1 MSKYL
6 ICYEGGEGKLIAKK
20 SEFLANVFSV
30 HSEEDVASSLE
41 KIRKQY
47 WDANHHCYAY
57 IIGNDGPGGDIKKFS
72 DDGEPSQTAG
82 KPMMDVL
89 ENECIHDCLVVVTR
103 YFGGTLLGTGG
114 LVRAYQG
121 AAKDG
126 LAHSVICERI
136 EGKIL
141 SYTLDYDFYGRIQ
154 RMAESGALYIKSTD
168 FSDKVNIRIVVDK
181 SQSKNI
187 IDKVEEMSAAKAI
200 LNDTED
206 VHYIL
211 INDKVEII

>member
-20 SEFLANVFSV
+20 SEFCADIFSV
-30 HSEEDVASSLE
+30 HSEEEVNECLE
-41 KIRKQY
+41 KIKKKY

-57 IIGNDGPGGDIKKFS
+57 IIGNDGPGSDIKKFS

-89 ENECIHDCLVVVTR
+89 EAEGIHDCLVVVTR

-121 AAKDG
+121 ACKDG
-126 LAHSVICERI
+126 LAHSVIVERTH
-136 EGKIL
+136 GCL
-141 SYTLDYDFYGRIQ
+141 LNYTVDYDLYGRLQ
-154 RMAESGALYIKSTD
+154 RLADSGAFRIINTD
-168 FSDKVNIRIVVDK
+168 FAEKITLTLAVDK
-181 SQSKNI
+181 SSSQNI
-187 IDKVEEMSAAKAI
+187 IDKVEEISAAKAL
-200 LNDTED
+200 LNKAED
-206 VHYIL
+206 AYYII
-211 INDKVEII
+211 INNKVEII